1 VSAPLLAA
9 MHGVAKAFPRVSR
22 RGERL
27 RALGALL
34 AGRAALDSTM
44 VLSGIDLEVRRGE
57 SLGIV
62 GENGAG
68 KSTLLKLLT
77 GVLAPSAGRVET
89 HGSIAAL
96 LELGAGFHP
105 EFTGA
110 ENVDMAGAL
119 LGFAPGELAR
129 KREQILAFADI
140 GRYIDEPVKHYSSGM
155 VVRLGFALVA
165 ARRPDLLITD
175 EVLAV
180 GDEAFQRKC
189 IRWLEDYLAGGG
201 TLLLVSHSMYHV
213 QKICRQAI
221 WIHRGRIEA
230 RGDVHEVTQRYL
242 AFQEQRIAAERG
254 AATSGG
260 AAQEFRVAALTVNGE
275 PGEGPVTIEQGGA
288 LELDV
293 RVESQAGREPA
304 LAIGLVRADGTPVY
318 GITSE
323 IDGARP
329 TPHPDGGFRFRLAFD
344 ALPLLPGSY
353 WLRAH
358 SQDPEAMRHF
368 DTVERVLV
376 VRGRSRELGLVHLRH
391 RWESGGP

>member
-1 VSAPLLAA
+1 MTAPLAL
-9 MHGVAKAFPRVSR
+9 MHGVSKSFPRATR

-27 RALGALL
+27 RALAALL
-34 AGRAALDSTM
+34 AGRTRVDACTVLD
-44 VLSGIDLEVRRGE
+44 GIDLEVRRGE

-77 GVLAPSAGRVET
+77 GVLAPTAGRIET
-89 HGSIAAL
+89 RGSIAAL

-110 ENVDMAGAL
+110 ENIDMAGAL
-119 LGFAPGELAR
+119 LGFAPGELAAR
-129 KREQILAFADI
+129 REQILAFADL
-140 GRYIDEPVKHYSSGM
+140 GRYIDEPVKHYSTGM

-180 GDEAFQRKC
+180 GDESFQRKC
-189 IRWLEDYLAGGG
+189 IRWLEDYLADGG

-213 QKICRQAI
+213 QKLCRHAL

-254 AATSGG
+254 ANAAG
-260 AAQEFRVAALTVNGE
+260 AAVQEFQVAALEVNGE
-275 PGEGPVTIEQGGA
+275 PGEAPVAIEQGGR
-288 LELDV
+288 LVLDV
-293 RVESQAGREPA
+293 RVYSRAGREPT

-323 IDGARP
+323 IDGVRP
-329 TPHPDGGFRFRLAFD
+329 RPHSGGGFAFRLVFD

-368 DTVERVLV
+368 DTAERLLV

-391 RWESGGP
+391 RWDGEGP

>member
-1 VSAPLLAA
+1 MTAPLAL
-9 MHGVAKAFPRVSR
+9 MRGVSKSFPRAAR

-27 RALGALL
+27 RALAALL
-34 AGRAALDSTM
+34 AGRTGVDACTVLD
-44 VLSGIDLEVRRGE
+44 GIDLEVRRGE

-77 GVLAPSAGRVET
+77 GVLAPTAGRIET
-89 HGSIAAL
+89 RGSIAAL

-110 ENVDMAGAL
+110 ENIAMAGAL
-119 LGFAPGELAR
+119 LGFAPGELAAR
-129 KREQILAFADI
+129 REQILAFADI
-140 GRYIDEPVKHYSSGM
+140 GRYIDEPVKHYSTGM

-180 GDEAFQRKC
+180 GDESFQRKC
-189 IRWLEDYLAGGG
+189 IRWLEDYLADGG

-213 QKICRQAI
+213 QKLCRHAL

-230 RGDVHEVTQRYL
+230 RGDVHEVTQLYL

-254 AATSGG
+254 ANAAGG
-260 AAQEFRVAALTVNGE
+260 AVQEFQVAALEVNGE
-275 PGEGPVTIEQGGA
+275 PGEAPVAIEQGGR
-288 LELDV
+288 LVLDV
-293 RVESQAGREPA
+293 RVDSRAGREPA

-323 IDGARP
+323 IDGVRP
-329 TPHPDGGFRFRLAFD
+329 RPHSSGGFAFRLVFD

-368 DTVERVLV
+368 DTAERVLV

-391 RWESGGP
+391 RWDGEGP